1 MQALATGPGALF
13 VGDGGAGAGNGID
26 LAIKVREDPLF
37 LIRQK
42 EEEAK
47 KKLAS
52 NPIKLKQLQQVI
64 HLKILSNRDLCL
76 VWGSTVLSTFLVV

>member
-1 MQALATGPGALF
+1 MYNSLSTHHIQALASGPGALF
-13 VGDGGAGAGNGID
+13 VEDSAGGAASAAD

-37 LIRQK
+37 LIKQK

-52 NPIKLKQLQQVI
+52 NPIKLKQLQQV
-64 HLKILSNRDLCL
+64 C
-76 VWGSTVLSTFLVV
+76 